1 MLPGNI
7 ALGNR
12 PLLNAVDRLAGDAI
26 EDEHQAI
33 LVDRSH
39 RRNRLAIMFYIEQ
52 YRWRLQV
59 KIPNVVMNHLEVPQ
73 QLAGVRAHGD
83 QAIGKEVIART
94 VDTNAVV
101 VGG

>member
-12 PLLNAVDRLAGDAI
+12 ALLYAVDRLGGGAV
-26 EDEHQAI
+26 EDEHQSV
-33 LVDRSH
+33 LVDRRH

-59 KIPNVVMNHLEVPQ
+59 KIPNVVMDHLEVPQ

-83 QAIGKEVIART
+83 QTIGKEVIART
-94 VDTNAVV
+94 VDANAIV
-101 VGG
+101 